1 MFRQRRHLLAPVAV
15 VAALAIAFPLGVLAA
30 ISFSDVPP
38 SHPFYYDIQEVA
50 DAGVT
55 TGCGG
60 GKYCPDDNVTRGQMA
75 AFMNRLGA
83 LGADKTP
90 VVNADTARS
99 TDGWSIGCPSGTVLS
114 GGLCFDT
121 ATRSSANVFDASEAC
136 ADLGGGVLGRGQ
148 IWRLPQVLELRA
160 AISNGDITTAAE
172 EWSSTTWYSDDLA
185 VYRSMALDGLGMVP
199 HTTLDVLPY
208 RCAAIPLG
216 RDLLIAPIS
225 GPKDG
230 SDPGKVDKSD
240 DGKTNPDGSLK

>member
-1 MFRQRRHLLAPVAV
+1 MLRQRRHLLAPAAV
-15 VAALAIAFPLGVLAA
+15 VAAFAIAFPLGVLAA

-38 SHPFYYDIQEVA
+38 SHPFYNDIQAVA

-60 GKYCPDDNVTRGQMA
+60 GKYCPEDNVTRGQMA

-83 LGADKTP
+83 LGAGKTP
-90 VVNADTARS
+90 VVNANTARS
-99 TDGWSIGCPSGTVLS
+99 TDGWSIGCPTGTVLS

-121 ATRSSANVFDASEAC
+121 ATRSSANIFDASEAC
-136 ADLGGGVLGRGQ
+136 ADLGGGLLGRGQ
-148 IWRLPQVLELRA
+148 IWKLPQVLELRA
-160 AISNGDITTAAE
+160 AISNGDITTVAE
-172 EWSSTTWYSDDLA
+172 EWSSTTWYDDA
-185 VYRSMALDGLGMVP
+185 NTFRGMALNGIAMVD

-208 RCAAIPLG
+208 RCAAIPLSK
-216 RDLLIAPIS
+216 DLLILPIS

-230 SDPGKVDKSD
+230 SDPGKIDKTN